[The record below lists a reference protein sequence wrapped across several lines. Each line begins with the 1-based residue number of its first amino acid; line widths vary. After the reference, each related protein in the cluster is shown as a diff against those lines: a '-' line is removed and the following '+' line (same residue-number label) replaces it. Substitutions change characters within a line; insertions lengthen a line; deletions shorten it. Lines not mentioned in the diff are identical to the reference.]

1 MFLASSYPAVRH
13 RLASLLALASV
24 LAAAPILAGQDLI
37 AVDVSSVVAD
47 VSRKPI
53 GINVNFLLDDDAN
66 RTNAVESLTQAL
78 VKAGVRYLRYPGG
91 EKSDGYLWSIPPYSS
106 SVPTLARWAAG
117 EYPQNREWPSYDRS
131 VVEAD
136 GRTFKVAPLGFDE
149 FMEVCKAIG
158 CVPTI
163 VVCYDSMYKP
173 AQSGGSAPTREQLL
187 ETAREWVRYANITK
201 GYNVKYWEIGNESY
215 LQQYNGSATASN
227 YARDLIEFSR
237 AMKAVDPTIRIGANG
252 GSDTW
257 WQTVLPTAA
266 TAIDFLAIHN
276 YFANSWG
283 SYGYYQKNN
292 VSFMAPVQA
301 AQYAISTYAP
311 VADRGRL
318 MIAVTETNSVDWSG
332 TWPHLNDMGHA
343 LALFDAFGAHLR
355 NAKVAFTQ
363 LWNTRW
369 LGNDT
374 ATTPSLWDALDK
386 YNELQATGRSVA
398 IWSQFLKETLVASSS
413 TAMVRSYSTYSP
425 STGKLTIFLIN
436 KDTVSR
442 GTALTIKNA
451 GTTFTVDTWVFSG
464 QGASDLNPTWTRQ
477 SAGSNAGTLI
487 PATLDPVS
495 VTVLDITPLTTT
507 PQSTTLELGVAADT
521 RLEQKAPDT
530 NYGGGTTLW
539 AAGNSNGNCAVAE
552 TALRFNLAG
561 LSAGKTITAA
571 TLKLYVTNTSVDGH
585 FQVYSLKRNWSEA
598 TATWRRWTASSPWA
612 SPGGNYVPDDRGRIP
627 RASFTGTPGTTGYA
641 LFPLNSDGIRQVQA
655 WVDGVL
661 PNYGFLLRP
670 TLASP
675 CSNAQDNIGFQSR
688 EGANPPKLVI
698 TFH

>member
-1 MFLASSYPAVRH
+1 
-13 RLASLLALASV
+13 
-24 LAAAPILAGQDLI
+24 
-37 AVDVSSVVAD
+37 
-47 VSRKPI
+47 
-53 GINVNFLLDDDAN
+53 
-66 RTNAVESLTQAL
+66 
-78 VKAGVRYLRYPGG
+78 
-91 EKSDGYLWSIPPYSS
+91 
-106 SVPTLARWAAG
+106 
-117 EYPQNREWPSYDRS
+117 
-131 VVEAD
+131 
-136 GRTFKVAPLGFDE
+136 
-149 FMEVCKAIG
+149 
-158 CVPTI
+158 
-163 VVCYDSMYKP
+163 
-173 AQSGGSAPTREQLL
+173 
-187 ETAREWVRYANITK
+187 
-201 GYNVKYWEIGNESY
+201 
-215 LQQYNGSATASN
+215 
-227 YARDLIEFSR
+227 
-237 AMKAVDPTIRIGANG
+237 
-252 GSDTW
+252 
-257 WQTVLPTAA
+257 
-266 TAIDFLAIHN
+266 
-276 YFANSWG
+276 
-283 SYGYYQKNN
+283 
-292 VSFMAPVQA
+292 VSFMAAVQA
-301 AQYAISTYAP
+301 AQHAINAYAP

-355 NAKVAFTQ
+355 NPKVAFTQ

-425 STGKLTIFLIN
+425 STGKLTIFLVN

-464 QGASDLNPTWTRQ
+464 QGAGDLNPTWTRQ

-507 PQSTTLELGVAADT
+507 PPSTTLELGTAADT

-530 NYGGGTTLW
+530 NYAGGTTLW

-552 TALRFNLAG
+552 TALRFNLSG
-561 LSAGKTITAA
+561 LSAGRTITAA
-571 TLKLYVTNTSVDGH
+571 KLKLYVTNTSVDGQFH
-585 FQVYSLKRNWSEA
+585 VYSLKRNWSEA
-598 TATWRRWTASSPWA
+598 TATWRRWTLGLPWA
-612 SPGGNYVPDDRGRIP
+612 SPGGNYVPDDRGRIL
-627 RASFTGTPGTTGYA
+627 RASFTGTPSTTGYV
-641 LFPLNSDGIRQVQA
+641 LFPLNSDGIRQVQE

-661 PNYGFLLRP
+661 PNYGFLIRP

-675 CSNAQDNIGFQSR
+675 CSSAQDDIGFQSR
-688 EGANPPKLVI
+688 EGANPPRLVI